1 MKRKTK
7 PAAIGFFLSLAILFS
22 NSPAFPDSDIPDIL
36 PDQREDVDSQN
47 LDTAIDK
54 AIKVL
59 TVVREELK
67 TEEKT
72 APAKAVSSVEEESAA
87 EVTGKLIGR
96 INRIWKNIKRAV
108 ADETSPGSADDEKDV
123 IDAKEISGRIGE
135 AIEMMTAIKSELE
148 KGESQQ
154 KE

>member
-1 MKRKTK
+1 MGKKIKT
-7 PAAIGFFLSLAILFS
+7 AAIWFFLVFAAVFQS
-22 NSPAFPDSDIPDIL
+22 NMVFADSNIPDIL
-36 PDQREDVDSQN
+36 PDQKEDVGSQD
-47 LDTAIDK
+47 LDAAIDK

-72 APAKAVSSVEEESAA
+72 APAKAVSAVDEESAA
-87 EVTGKLIGR
+87 EATGKLIGR